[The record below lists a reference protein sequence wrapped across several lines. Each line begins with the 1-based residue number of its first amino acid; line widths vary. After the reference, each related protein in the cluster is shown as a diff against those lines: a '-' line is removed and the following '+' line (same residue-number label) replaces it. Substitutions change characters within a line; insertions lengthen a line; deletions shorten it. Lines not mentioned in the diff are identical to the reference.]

1 MTSDNPTSSPSPTAA
16 SVGSGG
22 GDGLASKETVPP
34 SRPVSRIG
42 LGLTPLQRDNPW
54 PDFCYGEVEPFTLAL
69 DGNGDAGR
77 ELVVDIIREKRI
89 SLMVEI
95 GCFLCGSTLQWLRAS
110 DDLTIIGVD
119 PWDGNWAF
127 YIEDIAAHPV
137 MKRSVSHLS
146 ETQIAAIVAN
156 LWRHGNFCIA
166 LNNVHAYKHRFHPV
180 RRKSPEAL
188 NYLHLRRIVPDLIYI
203 DANKNREDLDTAF
216 KLFPNAVLT
225 GDDWLW
231 PDETGVFRMQEHVK
245 AFAAEHGFEVRSARQ
260 TWVLARPERKR
271 P

>member
-1 MTSDNPTSSPSPTAA
+1 VTSDNPTSSPSPTAA

-146 ETQIAAIVAN
+146 DADR
-156 LWRHGNFCIA
+156 RH
-166 LNNVHAYKHRFHPV
+166 
-180 RRKSPEAL
+180 RRQPLAPRKF
-188 NYLHLRRIVPDLIYI
+188 LH
-203 DANKNREDLDTAF
+203 
-216 KLFPNAVLT
+216 
-225 GDDWLW
+225 
-231 PDETGVFRMQEHVK
+231 
-245 AFAAEHGFEVRSARQ
+245 
-260 TWVLARPERKR
+260 RPEQR
-271 P
+271 PCLQAPVPPGSQKIAGSA